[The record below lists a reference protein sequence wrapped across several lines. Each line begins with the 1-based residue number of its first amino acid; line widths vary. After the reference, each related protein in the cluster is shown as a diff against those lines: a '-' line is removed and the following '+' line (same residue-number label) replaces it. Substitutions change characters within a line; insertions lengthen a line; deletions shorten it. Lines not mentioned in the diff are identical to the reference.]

1 MAAEV
6 TYNHVISHIAK
17 VEYTTKIVPTAMELV
32 KALNI
37 TESWATVCLNDY
49 RKIKRDAYS
58 RI

>member
-1 MAAEV
+1 M
-6 TYNHVISHIAK
+6 SHIAK

-37 TESWATVCLNDY
+37 SESWATVCLNDY

-58 RI
+58 TT

>member
-1 MAAEV
+1 MGAKV
-6 TYNHVISHIAK
+6 TYNHVMSHIAK
-17 VEYTTKIVPTAMELV
+17 VEYTTNIVPTAMELV

-37 TESWATVCLNDY
+37 SESWATVCLNDY